1 MKKSRKTTKI
11 LSLVLALALALV
23 TLTACAEKAPAS
35 SSDPAPSSAGSA
47 AKPLDGVTLN
57 IGTSGLFGP
66 FSYYADDGKTLIGY
80 DIDLFAALQEK
91 LGFSIS
97 GDGIQA
103 MTYSALTTSVGQG
116 KLDLAAAALCVTDE
130 RKEVMDF
137 SDTYCD
143 SGLTVMINKTAT
155 SGITGVDS
163 LAGKKVA
170 VEKGTASHAYADK
183 YLQDAIVEVHDAIT
197 TAYAALEQNKVD
209 AVIQDGPGCAF
220 YIKTNPNTNAEIV
233 GEEFNQGQS
242 PYAVAFKKNFEYA
255 DQFKTALAELL
266 ADGTLDELY
275 DKWCK

>member
-1 MKKSRKTTKI
+1 MKKSKTMKI
-11 LSLVLALALALV
+11 LSLALALILAMAMFASC
-23 TLTACAEKAPAS
+23 TAKESPADTS
-35 SSDPAPSSAGSA
+35 GTPDGANVA

-80 DIDLFAALQEK
+80 DIDLFDALQEK

-143 SGLTVMINKTAT
+143 SGLTVMINKTAS

-183 YLQDAIVEVHDAIT
+183 YLQDAIVDVHDAIT

-220 YIKTNPNTNAEIV
+220 YIKTNPDTNAEIV

-255 DQFKTALAELL
+255 DQFKSALAELK
-266 ADGTLDELY
+266 ADGILDELY
-275 DKWCK
+275 EKWCK

>member
-1 MKKSRKTTKI
+1 MSRC
-11 LSLVLALALALV
+11 LALILAIV
-23 TLTACAEKAPAS
+23 LTALMLAACGKTD
-35 SSDPAPSSAGSA
+35 DPAASPSGD
-47 AKPLDGVTLN
+47 AKPLTGVTLK

-80 DIDLFAALQEK
+80 DLDLFAALQEK
-91 LGFSIS
+91 LGFTIS

-143 SGLTVMINKTAT
+143 SGLAVMINKTAS

-183 YLQDAIVEVHDAIT
+183 YLKDAIVEVHDAIT
-197 TAYAALEQNKVD
+197 TAYASLEQNKVD

-242 PYAVAFKKNFEYA
+242 PYAVAFKKGFAYT
-255 DQFKTALAELL
+255 DQFKTALAELQ
-266 ADGTLDELY
+266 ADGTLDRLY
-275 DKWCK
+275 DKWCR

>member
-1 MKKSRKTTKI
+1 MKNHTKKV
-11 LSLVLALALALV
+11 LSLAMALVLAALTLASCG
-23 TLTACAEKAPAS
+23 TKTPAAT
-35 SSDPAPSSAGSA
+35 PTPPSGD
-47 AKPLDGVTLN
+47 AKPLSGVTLN

-80 DIDLFAALQEK
+80 DIDLFDELQKK

-183 YLQDAIVEVHDAIT
+183 YLQDATVEVHDAIT

-220 YIKTNPNTNAEIV
+220 YIKTNTASNAEIV

-255 DQFKTALAELL
+255 DQFKAALAELT
-266 ADGTLDELY
+266 ADGTLDRLY
-275 DKWCK
+275 DRWCK

>member
-1 MKKSRKTTKI
+1 MNKTKI
-11 LSLVLALALALV
+11 LALALALS
-23 TLTACAEKAPAS
+23 LTALLFASCAANTPAAS
-35 SSDPAPSSAGSA
+35 TGGD
-47 AKPLDGVTLN
+47 KPLSGVTLN

-80 DIDLFAALQEK
+80 DIDLFAELQNK
-91 LGFSIS
+91 LGFTIS

-137 SDTYCD
+137 SETYCD
-143 SGLTVMINKTAT
+143 SGLAVMINKSAN
-155 SGITGVDS
+155 SGITGIDS
-163 LAGKKVA
+163 LAGKKIA
-170 VEKGTASHAYADK
+170 LEKGTASHAYADK
-183 YLQDAIVEVHDAIT
+183 YLQDATVDVHDAIT

-220 YIKTNPNTNAEIV
+220 YIKTNPDSNAEIV

-242 PYAVAFKKNFEYA
+242 PYAVAFKKNFDYGE
-255 DQFKTALAELL
+255 QFKTALAELK
-266 ADGTLDELY
+266 ADGTLDRLY
-275 DKWCK
+275 EKWCK